1 MLELNKVY
9 NIDVFDM
16 LKQIDDDSVDLIV
29 TSPPYNKGFWSRNR
43 NMNNGTYKVIND
55 LYSKTGFLDK
65 YGGSLWISIIL
76 VLIFFVII
84 SYYQV
89 FNNLQPIKADWFN
102 QRCNPMVMP
111 FAGLINPPDPK
122 KMSAFDFTSQNF
134 TGCIQSILTDII
146 GVFLAPFHYLINS
159 FTNIL
164 NGLHDAVQ
172 EIRKLFN
179 SIRTATADVSS
190 DVMGKILNVLIPIQ
204 YMVIKV
210 KDIMNKTQGVVLA
223 AIYMLMGVYQTLIA
237 SFGAIIQIA
246 SSILISIATIM
257 MVLYFLPFGLGIPF
271 AIPLLIIFIMTLVPA
286 IMVYIIQVMILKQLV
301 NPLPGIPS

>member
-1 MLELNKVY
+1 
-9 NIDVFDM
+9 
-16 LKQIDDDSVDLIV
+16 
-29 TSPPYNKGFWSRNR
+29 
-43 NMNNGTYKVIND
+43 MNNGTYKVIND

>member
-1 MLELNKVY
+1 M
-9 NIDVFDM
+9 
-16 LKQIDDDSVDLIV
+16 
-29 TSPPYNKGFWSRNR
+29 
-43 NMNNGTYKVIND
+43 NMNDGSGYKVIND
-55 LYSKTGFLDK
+55 LYSKTGFMDK

-76 VLIFFVII
+76 VLLFFVII

-89 FNNLQPIKADWFN
+89 FNNLQPIKADWIN
-102 QRCNPMVMP
+102 QRCNPMVIP

-146 GVFLAPFHYLINS
+146 GVFLAPFRYLISS
-159 FTNIL
+159 FTNTL
-164 NGLHDAVQ
+164 NGLNGAVQ

-179 SIRTATADVSS
+179 SIRNATSGVSR
-190 DVMGKILNVLIPIQ
+190 DVMEKVLSVLIPIQ

-210 KDIMNKTQGVVLA
+210 KDIISKTQGVVLA
-223 AIYMLMGVYQTLIA
+223 GIYTVMGVYQILIA
-237 SFGAIIQIA
+237 SFGSIIQIA
-246 SSILISIATIM
+246 SSILISIASIM

-271 AIPLLIIFIMTLVPA
+271 AIPLLITFIMTLVPG